1 VFSLVAAKTLTES
14 GHARA
19 RVLSFEPNPTVFAT
33 LCENIALNRAKN
45 MVLGDEVQGDF
56 LVKIDVEG
64 SENEVLAAIARSRIA
79 DRVSG
84 VIVELHP
91 QHNSSDELAQV
102 ERQLEALGLREGAR

>member
-1 VFSLVAAKTLTES
+1 
-14 GHARA
+14 
-19 RVLSFEPNPTVFAT
+19 
-33 LCENIALNRAKN
+33 
-45 MVLGDEVQGDF
+45 
-56 LVKIDVEG
+56 VKIDVEG

-102 ERQLEALGLREGAR
+102 ERQLEALGLREMARSQPDGRSDAYFARA